1 MVLDKTHSQAKQVH
15 VFKPLHLY
23 NAGLTFCMGSYYGGL
38 EKGENTD
45 LTWEN
50 IASTRATII
59 FIATFWIWLLH
70 WNTHVFRNYLTSAKK
85 S

>member
-45 LTWEN
+45 LT
-50 IASTRATII
+50 
-59 FIATFWIWLLH
+59 
-70 WNTHVFRNYLTSAKK
+70 
-85 S
+85 